1 MEVTG
6 AAEETTFVDKE
17 KEIVIM
23 MGNVSLDWNVILMD
37 GGEEIIAQPVCLD
50 FSVESNSIYYGFNGI
65 ISSAFWFL
73 KGSKNYLVNIF
84 SN

>member
-50 FSVESNSIYYGFNGI
+50 LSVESNSIYYGFFDFERVRRTI
-65 ISSAFWFL
+65 
-73 KGSKNYLVNIF
+73 
-84 SN
+84 